1 MPRNEKKH
9 LPLLEVTADIE
20 SLLKAL
26 HLLLNNSKVSGVVVH
41 LLPYAG
47 LTGGT
52 YNMLVHAALYH
63 ETQMWDSD
71 SALDCSQQRLKESQG
86 TLCQ

>member
-20 SLLKAL
+20 SLKAL
-26 HLLLNNSKVSGVVVH
+26 HLLLNNSEVSGVVVQ

-47 LTGGT
+47 PTGGT
-52 YNMLVHAALYH
+52 YNMSVRAALYH
-63 ETQMWDSD
+63 KTQMWDSD
-71 SALDCSQQRLKESQG
+71 SALDCSQQRLKKARAH
-86 TLCQ
+86 CQ